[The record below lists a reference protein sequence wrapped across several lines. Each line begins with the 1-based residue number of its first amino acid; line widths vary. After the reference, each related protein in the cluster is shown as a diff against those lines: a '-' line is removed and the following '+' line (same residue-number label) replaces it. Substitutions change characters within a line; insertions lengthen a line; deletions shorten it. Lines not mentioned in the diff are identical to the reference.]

1 MGRAGLGGAETIPMV
16 EGVRAGGW
24 VSHTMLRGGA
34 DTPI

>member
-1 MGRAGLGGAETIPMV
+1 MGRAETMPMV

-24 VSHTMLRGGA
+24 VSHTIWGVA

>member
-1 MGRAGLGGAETIPMV
+1 MGRAGLRGAVTMPMV